1 MTIEDAARDPI
12 TNTWSYKLK
21 DSMGEPYEGWIA
33 ETKLTA
39 ANPNK

>member
-1 MTIEDAARDPI
+1 MTVADAARDPV
-12 TNTWSYKLK
+12 TNTWSYKLT
-21 DSMGEPYEGWIA
+21 DSMGEPHEGWIA